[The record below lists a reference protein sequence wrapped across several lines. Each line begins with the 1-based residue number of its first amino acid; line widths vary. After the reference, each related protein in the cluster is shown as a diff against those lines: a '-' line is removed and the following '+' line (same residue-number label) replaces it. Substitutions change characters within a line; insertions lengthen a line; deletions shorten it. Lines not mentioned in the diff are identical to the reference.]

1 MMIHKTGAVLV
12 LDDDV
17 DVLRRVE
24 RLLKFHGLGDVILCD
39 RSDQIWPALE
49 SGKVFAMILDLVMP
63 DCDGYEVLEQ
73 MRSTHPE
80 IPVIVATAVDDLD
93 AVVRCMKAG
102 AFDYVPKS
110 AESARLIASIE
121 HASRIRRLE
130 NDNKVLRETLLADE
144 TPVPDCFSRIIT
156 RDRRMVSMFR
166 YIAAIAGSDKP
177 VLITGESGTGKE
189 LVAEAVHL
197 ASGRKGEL
205 VSVNMAGLDDT
216 MFSDTLFGHRRGA
229 FTGADADRSGLIE
242 KAAGGTLFL
251 DEIGD
256 LPPQS
261 QVKLLRLIEQRLYY
275 PLGSDLT
282 RSSDALI
289 VAATNRDLSLAC
301 EAGSFRLDLFFRLET
316 HRIRLPPLRE
326 RLSDLPIL
334 VEAFALKAA
343 ARFDKPKP
351 RIPPELYDLLGAYT
365 FPGNIRELESM
376 VHDAVGRTSGSSLAL
391 ESFRERI
398 FPGSVPARPVQK
410 RPGGLFTALPVLP
423 TLREAADE
431 LVAEAMTRA
440 GGNQGVA
447 SALLG
452 ISRTALNRRL
462 KGTRSDDE

>member
-1 MMIHKTGAVLV
+1 
-12 LDDDV
+12 
-17 DVLRRVE
+17 
-24 RLLKFHGLGDVILCD
+24 
-39 RSDQIWPALE
+39 
-49 SGKVFAMILDLVMP
+49 VFAMVLDLVMP
-63 DCDGYEVLEQ
+63 DCDGYEVLER
-73 MRSTHPE
+73 MRTTHPE

-93 AVVRCMKAG
+93 AVIRCMKAG

-110 AESARLIASIE
+110 AESARLLASIE

-130 NDNKVLRETLLADE
+130 NDNKALRETLLADE
-144 TPVPDCFSRIIT
+144 LAVPDCFSRIIT
-156 RDRRMVSMFR
+156 MDRRMISMFR
-166 YIAAIAGSDKP
+166 YITAIAGSDKP

-189 LVAEAVHL
+189 LFAEAVHL
-197 ASGRKGEL
+197 ASGRKGDM

-229 FTGADADRSGLIE
+229 FTGADSDRSGLIE

-289 VAATNRDLSLAC
+289 VAATNRDLAKAC
-301 EAGSFRLDLFFRLET
+301 DAGSFRLDLFFRLET
-316 HRIRLPPLRE
+316 HRIRLPPLRD
-326 RLSDLPIL
+326 RLSDLPLL
-334 VEAFALKAA
+334 VEAFARKAA
-343 ARFDKPKP
+343 TRFDKPNP
-351 RIPPELYDLLGAYT
+351 RIPPELYDLLGVYT

-376 VHDAVGRTSGSSLAL
+376 VHDAVGRTSGSNLAL

-398 FPGSVPARPVQK
+398 FPDNNLARPAHK
-410 RPGGLFTALPVLP
+410 RPSGLFSTMTVLP
-423 TLREAADE
+423 SLREAADE
-431 LVAEAMTRA
+431 LISEAMSRA
-440 GGNQGVA
+440 VGNQGVA

-462 KGTRSDDE
+462 KGTRPEDD

>member
-1 MMIHKTGAVLV
+1 MLHKAGAVLV

-24 RLLKFHGLGDVILCD
+24 RMLKFNGLHDVILCEQA
-39 RSDQIWPALE
+39 RQIWPVLE
-49 SGKVFAMILDLVMP
+49 STRVFAMILDLVMP

-73 MRSTHPE
+73 MRSTHPD

-93 AVVRCMKAG
+93 TVVRCMKAG

-110 AESARLIASIE
+110 AESARLLASIE
-121 HASRIRRLE
+121 HASRIRHLE
-130 NDNKVLRETLLADE
+130 NDNKALRETLLADE
-144 TPVPDCFSRIIT
+144 ISVPDCFSRIIT
-156 RDRRMVSMFR
+156 NDRRMITMFR
-166 YIAAIAGSDKP
+166 YITAIAGSDKP

-229 FTGADADRSGLIE
+229 FTGADTNRSGLIE

-289 VAATNRDLSLAC
+289 VAATNRDLVSAC
-301 EAGSFRLDLFFRLET
+301 DAGSFRLDLFFRLET

-326 RLSDLPIL
+326 RLADLPLL
-334 VEAFALKAA
+334 VDAFAEKAA

-351 RIPPELYDLLGAYT
+351 RVPPELYDLLGAYS

-376 VHDAVGRTSGSSLAL
+376 VHDAVGRSSGSNLVL
-391 ESFRERI
+391 ESFRDRI
-398 FPGSVPARPVQK
+398 FPDTSPDQPVRK
-410 RPGGLFTALPVLP
+410 RPSSLFAALPVLP
-423 TLREAADE
+423 SLRDAADE
-431 LVAEAMTRA
+431 LISEAMTRS

-447 SALLG
+447 ASLLG

-462 KGTRSDDE
+462 KGTQPDDD

>member
-1 MMIHKTGAVLV
+1 MMHKAGTVLV

-17 DVLRRVE
+17 DVLRRTE
-24 RLLKFHGLGDVILCD
+24 RLLKFTGLRDVILCEHA
-39 RSDQIWPALE
+39 DQIWPYLA
-49 SGKVFAMILDLVMP
+49 SGKIFAMILDLIMP
-63 DCDGYEVLEQ
+63 DSDGFEILERL
-73 MRSTHPE
+73 RSTHPE
-80 IPVIVATAVDDLD
+80 LPVIVATAVDDLD
-93 AVVRCMKAG
+93 AVVRCMKSG

-110 AESARLIASIE
+110 AESARLLASIE
-121 HASRIRRLE
+121 HASRIRYLE
-130 NDNKVLRETLLADE
+130 NDNKALRETLLADE
-144 TPVPDCFSRIIT
+144 TVLPDCFSRIIT
-156 RDRRMVSMFR
+156 MDRRMIAMFR
-166 YIAAIAGSDKP
+166 YISAIAGSDKP
-177 VLITGESGTGKE
+177 ILITGESGTGKE

-197 ASGRKGEL
+197 ASGRRGEL

-242 KAAGGTLFL
+242 KATGGTLFL

-256 LPPQS
+256 LSSQS

-289 VAATNRDLSLAC
+289 VAATNRDLAQAC
-301 EAGSFRLDLFFRLET
+301 ESGGFRLDLFFRLET

-326 RLSDLPIL
+326 RLADLPLL
-334 VEAFALKAA
+334 VETFARKASD
-343 ARFDKPKP
+343 RFGKPP
-351 RIPPELYDLLGAYT
+351 LRIPPELYELLGAYT

-376 VHDAVGRTSGSSLAL
+376 VHDAVGRTTGTVLAL

-398 FPGSVPARPVQK
+398 FPGTVPVRPVPK
-410 RPGGLFTALPVLP
+410 RTSGLYTNLPVLP

-431 LVAEAMTRA
+431 LITEAMARA

-462 KGTRSDDE
+462 KGAKAEDD

>member
-1 MMIHKTGAVLV
+1 MIHKAGAVLV

-24 RLLKFHGLGDVILCD
+24 RLLKFSGLGDVILCD
-39 RSDQIWPALE
+39 RADQIWPALE
-49 SGKVFAMILDLVMP
+49 SGRVFAMILDLVMP
-63 DCDGYEVLEQ
+63 DCHGYEVLDQ
-73 MRSTHPE
+73 MRCTHPE

-110 AESARLIASIE
+110 AESARLVASIE

-130 NDNKVLRETLLADE
+130 NDNRALRETLLADD
-144 TPVPDCFSRIIT
+144 TAVPDCFSRIIT

-166 YIAAIAGSDKP
+166 YITAIAGSDKP

-229 FTGADADRSGLIE
+229 FTGADSDRSGLIE
-242 KAAGGTLFL
+242 KATGGTLFL

-256 LPPQS
+256 LPSQS

-289 VAATNRDLSLAC
+289 VAATNRDLALAC

-326 RLSDLPIL
+326 RLPDLPLL

-343 ARFDKPKP
+343 TRFDKSPP

-376 VHDAVGRTSGSSLAL
+376 VHDAVGRTSGLNLAL

-398 FPGSVPARPVQK
+398 FPVNVPARPVEK
-410 RPGGLFTALPVLP
+410 RSTGLFTALPVLP
-423 TLREAADE
+423 SLREAADE
-431 LVAEAMTRA
+431 LIVEAMARA
-440 GGNQGVA
+440 GDRK
-447 SALLG
+447 ST
-452 ISRTALNRRL
+452 RLN
-462 KGTRSDDE
+462 SSHH

>member
-1 MMIHKTGAVLV
+1 MIHKAGAVLV

-17 DVLRRVE
+17 DVLCRVE
-24 RLLKFHGLGDVILCD
+24 RLLKFNGLRDVILCE
-39 RSDQIWPALE
+39 RATQIWPALE
-49 SGKVFAMILDLVMP
+49 SGRVFAMILDLVMP
-63 DCDGYEVLEQ
+63 DSDGYEVLDQ
-73 MRSTHPE
+73 MRTTHPE

-110 AESARLIASIE
+110 AESARLLASIE

-130 NDNKVLRETLLADE
+130 NDNKALRETLLADE
-144 TPVPDCFSRIIT
+144 IAVPDCFSRIIT
-156 RDRRMVSMFR
+156 RDRRMITMFR
-166 YIAAIAGSDKP
+166 YITAIAGSDKP

-229 FTGADADRSGLIE
+229 FTGADTDRAGLIE

-256 LPPQS
+256 LAPQS

-289 VAATNRDLSLAC
+289 VAATNRDLASAC
-301 EAGSFRLDLFFRLET
+301 DAGSFRIDLFFRLET
-316 HRIRLPPLRE
+316 HRIRLPPLRD
-326 RLSDLPIL
+326 RLADLPPL
-334 VEAFALKAA
+334 VEAFAEKAA
-343 ARFDKPKP
+343 TRFDKPCP
-351 RIPPELYDLLGAYT
+351 RIPAELYDLLGTYT

-376 VHDAVGRTSGSSLAL
+376 VHDAVGRTSGSNLAL

-398 FPGSVPARPVQK
+398 FPDSIPALPVRK
-410 RPGGLFTALPVLP
+410 RPSGLFADLPVLP
-423 TLREAADE
+423 SLREAADE
-431 LVAEAMTRA
+431 LIAEAMSRA
-440 GGNQGVA
+440 GDNQGVA

-462 KGTRSDDE
+462 KGARSDDE